1 MPLLNGITNAYRL
14 RTAIVKPSE
23 LLLDPTNPRLITD
36 TKQIRTYS
44 NSELQDT
51 KIQNQ
56 ILDLVFQKEHDV
68 RRLIKSISEIGFV
81 GGMHEMVVKPISPSG
96 PYKVLEGN
104 RRTAAIRYLLNNPEK
119 LREDVRR
126 GLEQIEVKIFEYIP
140 NNEHDE
146 EKVIS
151 VLLGTIHIEGP
162 REWGALEKAN
172 YVTRTYSSI
181 VKGNPFPFNNKAA
194 HDVGLRFKQSTKAIH
209 KALII
214 CKTYE
219 QIKLAHQELTPAA
232 YTLIDLATSTKAVSI
247 NFFELDSDLCKLSEA
262 GVERFIDLMLVPNAP
277 IHNPKLF
284 RQFVDIFQNGTVN
297 ELEQVIAKER
307 SIQNVWDSLQIRKE
321 KRAFRESLE
330 NVREQINSL
339 VIADFNGT
347 ESEKTVIRKIQ
358 QIVDTKLVPLLD
370 D

>member
-1 MPLLNGITNAYRL
+1 MPLLDGITNAYKL
-14 RTAIVKPSE
+14 RTAVVNPTQ

-36 TKQIRTYS
+36 TKQIRAYS
-44 NSELQDT
+44 NTELQDS

-56 ILDLVFQKEHDV
+56 ILDLVFKKEHDV
-68 RRLIKSISEIGFV
+68 RRLIESISEIGFV
-81 GGMHEMVVKPISPSG
+81 GGMHEMVVKPIGPNG

-104 RRTAAIRYLLNNPEK
+104 RRTAAIRYLLKSPEK

-140 NNEHDE
+140 NTQHDE

-172 YVTRTYSSI
+172 YITRTYSSI

-194 HDVGLRFKQSTKAIH
+194 HDVGIRFKQSTKAIH

-219 QIKLAHQELTPAA
+219 QIKLAHQDLSPTS
-232 YTLIDLATSTKAVSI
+232 YTLIDLATSTKAVC
-247 NFFELDSDLCKLSEA
+247 NDFFELDRDLCTLSEL
-262 GVERFIDLMLVPNAP
+262 GVERFIELVLVPNAP
-277 IHNPKLF
+277 VHNPKLF
-284 RQFVDIFQNGTVN
+284 RLFVDIFKNGTAN
-297 ELEQVIAKER
+297 ELEQIISKER
-307 SIQNVWDSLQIRKE
+307 SIQSVWDSLQLRKE

-330 NVREQINSL
+330 TLRDQINSL

-347 ESEKTVIRKIQ
+347 ESEKTLIRKIQ
-358 QIVDTKLVPLLD
+358 QTVDAKLVPLLD
-370 D
+370 V